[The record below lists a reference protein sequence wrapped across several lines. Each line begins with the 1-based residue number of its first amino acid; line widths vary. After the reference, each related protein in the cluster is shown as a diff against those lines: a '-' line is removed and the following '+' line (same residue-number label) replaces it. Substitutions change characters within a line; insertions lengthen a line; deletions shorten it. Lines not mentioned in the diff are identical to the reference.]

1 MNRTA
6 FIGTNLYYSQDFV
19 DDLSKEIEKL
29 NKGYC
34 PIKEK
39 CNKGECDCTN
49 EEYNQ
54 MCEENIKLDLE
65 IERLKDI
72 IKEVREY
79 IEENCS
85 ERGNE
90 ESMWFYRIINAD
102 NVLNILKGV
111 DKNGKN

>member
-1 MNRTA
+1 MIEVQSRT
-6 FIGTNLYYSQDFV
+6 NCE
-19 DDLSKEIEKL
+19 DLIKEKDKEIERL

-65 IERLKDI
+65 IERLKGI

-79 IEENCS
+79 IEENCT
-85 ERGNE
+85 EHGE
-90 ESMWFYRIINAD
+90 GKWAYRTINAD
-102 NVLNILKGV
+102 NILNILKGV
-111 DKNGKN
+111 DKE

>member
-19 DDLSKEIEKL
+19 DDLNKEIEKL

-65 IERLKDI
+65 IERL
-72 IKEVREY
+72 
-79 IEENCS
+79 N
-85 ERGNE
+85 N
-90 ESMWFYRIINAD
+90 IINKAIEYLKSKECYKKWEID
-102 NVLNILKGV
+102 GDEVQNNLLSILQGV
-111 DKNGKN
+111 DKE